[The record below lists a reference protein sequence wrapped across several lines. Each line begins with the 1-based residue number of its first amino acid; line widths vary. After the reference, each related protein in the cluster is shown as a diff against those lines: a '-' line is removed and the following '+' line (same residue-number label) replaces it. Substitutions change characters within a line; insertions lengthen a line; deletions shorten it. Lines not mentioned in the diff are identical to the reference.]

1 MMIITQIIVLYE
13 CIKYRLPYSS
23 LYNPKQRQFWNW
35 NHLRPYLTF
44 LGILTGGLSI
54 SYLIF
59 GGQYWF
65 IELLGF
71 AV

>member
-1 MMIITQIIVLYE
+1 MIITQIIVLYE

-23 LYNPKQRQFWNW
+23 LYNPKKRQFWNW
-35 NHLRPYLTF
+35 DHLGPYLTF
-44 LGILTGGLSI
+44 LGMLTGGLLI

-59 GGQYWF
+59 GNQYWF

-71 AV
+71 AVN